1 MRLFC
6 YGTLQYPRLMARV
19 SGLRRHAQ
27 PAILDDYACY
37 ALTAAVYP
45 GIRPEPGARTSG
57 VIYDGINASGLARL
71 DRFEGN
77 EYVRERVQ
85 VQTAGAQRQQAWVYV
100 IHPQLY
106 ASLSDRAWDCAWFE
120 RHHLA
125 AWLSG
130 KA

>member
-6 YGTLQYPRLMARV
+6 YGTLQFPRLMARV
-19 SGLRRHAQ
+19 SGLRRHAH

-37 ALTAAVYP
+37 ALTGAVYP

-57 VIYDGINASGLARL
+57 VIYEDIDANGLARL

-85 VQTAGAQRQQAWVYV
+85 VQTADAQRQQAWVYV
-100 IHPQLY
+100 IRPQLY
-106 ASLSDRAWDCAWFE
+106 ASLSSRTWDRGRFE

-125 AWLSG
+125 AWLHG